1 MTIIY
6 ILATGIGI
14 GALFLFVMAVKPKAR
29 QIESFS
35 LDEIRQNRQKEI
47 RAVSESV
54 VDSLI
59 KEIQKDPFGDKWG
72 VQVTYPH
79 RSKTFLELVVKDLR
93 SMDKNPTFFM
103 SEIDLSRNTQ
113 NNWKIRV
120 VAIERQKQKGELTSC

>member
-6 ILATGIGI
+6 ILAMGIGI
-14 GALFLFVMAVKPKAR
+14 GALFLFVMAVKPKTS

-35 LDEIRQNRQKEI
+35 LEEIRQNRQKEI
-47 RAVSESV
+47 RSVSDTLVEC
-54 VDSLI
+54 LI
-59 KEIQKDPFGDKWG
+59 KEIRKNPFGDKWG

-93 SMDKNPTFFM
+93 SIDKNPTFFM
-103 SEIDLSRNTQ
+103 SEIDLSRTAQ

-120 VAIERQKQKGELTSC
+120 VAIERQKQQGELTEC